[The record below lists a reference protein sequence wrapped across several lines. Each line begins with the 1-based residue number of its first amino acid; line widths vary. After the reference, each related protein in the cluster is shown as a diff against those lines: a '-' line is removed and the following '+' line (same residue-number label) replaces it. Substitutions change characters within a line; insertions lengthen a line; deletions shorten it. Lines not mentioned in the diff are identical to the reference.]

1 MIICITKKDTRRRP
15 LSLALESRLL
25 SFIRFQKLYFA
36 PSMILSASSTVISF
50 PLSSLGIR

>member
-1 MIICITKKDTRRRP
+1 MIICITKKDAGWRP
-15 LSLALESRLL
+15 LSLASGSWLL
-25 SFIRFQKLYFA
+25 SFIRLQKLYFA